1 MFGILYRSRAEYLLG
16 RQYVP
21 TIGIEEAQ
29 SKLRELIASLGPND
43 EDIITDH
50 DRPVARLV
58 PEQVT
63 GVARP
68 KPGLCEGMVTI
79 VSDDEEHLKDFQEY
93 MP

>member
-1 MFGILYRSRAEYLLG
+1 M
-16 RQYVP
+16 P

-29 SKLRELIASLGPND
+29 SNLRELIASLGPND
-43 EDIITDH
+43 EVIITDH

-58 PEQVT
+58 HEQVA

-79 VSDDEEHLKDFQEY
+79 VSDDEEHLNGFRGC